1 MEEKIEEQTER
12 LNEAILNEALLKDK
26 IYVIRGVQVMLDS
39 DLAKIYGYTTKRL
52 NEQVKNNIEKFDE
65 EDLMFQLTKEEVE
78 ELSRSKILTLN
89 NENPNLKSKILTSS
103 LTNENEFLRSKK
115 STSNYENE
123 NTSSRSNFST
133 LKSETNIRRGSNIK
147 YLPYAFT
154 EQGVYML
161 MTVLKGE
168 LATKQSKAL
177 VRLFKKMKD
186 YVIENQEILN
196 HRDFLRLSLQT
207 AENAQNIVE
216 FRQKLSE
223 IDDKVENV
231 VSNLGDMVRK
241 SELSPIMLNLGK
253 PEIPAGWLVLNGQPV
268 ESDLAYQQ
276 IYTLANK
283 SITIIDNYIS
293 LKTLVLFK
301 HTKQN
306 VSVTIF
312 TDNTNN
318 GLHKVEFDDF
328 CKEYPALKIDIK
340 KANNIFHDRYIV
352 LDYNSPDEKIYHCG
366 SSSKDGGRK
375 ITTITKID
383 DTSLYKPLLAQLQ
396 NNQTLTLK

>member
-1 MEEKIEEQTER
+1 MEEQ
-12 LNEAILNEALLKDK
+12 NELILGEAQLKDK
-26 IYVIRGVQVMLDS
+26 IYVIRGVQVMLDA
-39 DLAKIYGYTTKRL
+39 DLAEIYGYTTKAF
-52 NEQVKNNIEKFDE
+52 NQQVKNNIEKFDE
-65 EDLMFQLTKEEVE
+65 EDLMFQLTKEEKDV
-78 ELSRSKILTLN
+78 I
-89 NENPNLKSKILTSS
+89 
-103 LTNENEFLRSKK
+103 LRSKFL
-115 STSNYENE
+115 TLENE
-123 NTSSRSNFST
+123 NTNLRSKFLTSSWGGTRY
-133 LKSETNIRRGSNIK
+133 I
-147 YLPYAFT
+147 PYAFT

-186 YVIENQEILN
+186 YVIENQEVLN

-216 FRQKLSE
+216 FRQKLTE

-253 PEIPAGWLVLNGQPV
+253 PEIPPGWLILNGQPV
-268 ESDLAYQQ
+268 ENDLAYQQ

-283 SITIIDNYIS
+283 TITIIDNYIS

-301 HTKQN
+301 HAKQN
-306 VSVTIF
+306 ISVTIF
-312 TDNTNN
+312 TDNINN

-328 CKEYPALKIDIK
+328 CKEYSGLKINIK
-340 KANNIFHDRYIV
+340 KANNIFHDRYII
-352 LDYNSPDEKIYHCG
+352 LDYNTPDEKIYHCG

-383 DTSLYKPLLAQLQ
+383 DTSLYKPLLAKIQ
-396 NNQTLTLK
+396 NNQSLQLK

>member
-1 MEEKIEEQTER
+1 MEEQ
-12 LNEAILNEALLKDK
+12 NELILGEAQLKDK
-26 IYVIRGVQVMLDS
+26 IYVIRGVQVMLDA
-39 DLAKIYGYTTKRL
+39 DLAEIYGYTTKAF
-52 NEQVKNNIEKFDE
+52 NQQVKNNIEKFDE
-65 EDLMFQLTKEEVE
+65 EDLMFQLTKEEKDV
-78 ELSRSKILTLN
+78 I
-89 NENPNLKSKILTSS
+89 
-103 LTNENEFLRSKK
+103 LRSKFL
-115 STSNYENE
+115 TLENE
-123 NTSSRSNFST
+123 NTNLRSKFLTSSWGGTRY
-133 LKSETNIRRGSNIK
+133 I
-147 YLPYAFT
+147 PYAFT

-186 YVIENQEILN
+186 YVIENQEVLN

-216 FRQKLSE
+216 FRQKLTE
-223 IDDKVENV
+223 IDDKVESV

-253 PEIPAGWLVLNGQPV
+253 PEIPPGWLILNGQPV
-268 ESDLAYQQ
+268 ENDLAYQQ

-283 SITIIDNYIS
+283 TITIIDNYIS

-301 HTKQN
+301 HAKQN
-306 VSVTIF
+306 ISVTIF
-312 TDNTNN
+312 TDNINN

-328 CKEYPALKIDIK
+328 CKEYSGLKINIK
-340 KANNIFHDRYIV
+340 KANNIFHDRYII
-352 LDYNSPDEKIYHCG
+352 LDYNTPDEKIYHCG

-383 DTSLYKPLLAQLQ
+383 DTSLYKPLLAKIQ
-396 NNQTLTLK
+396 NNQSLQLK

>member
-1 MEEKIEEQTER
+1 MEEKTE
-12 LNEAILNEALLKDK
+12 ILIDEKLLKDK

-39 DLAKIYGYTTKRL
+39 DLAEIYGYTTKRL

-65 EDLMFQLTKEEVE
+65 EDLMFRLSDDEVKEV
-78 ELSRSKILTLN
+78 SRSKILTLKKE
-89 NENPNLKSKILTSS
+89 ENQTV
-103 LTNENEFLRSKK
+103 F
-115 STSNYENE
+115 
-123 NTSSRSNFST
+123 SRSNFST
-133 LKSETNIRRGSNIK
+133 LKTESRQGQGSNIK
-147 YLPYAFT
+147 YAPYAFT

-177 VRLFKKMKD
+177 VRLFKQMKD
-186 YVIENQEILN
+186 YIVDNQQMIN
-196 HRDFLRLSLQT
+196 QRDFLRLSLQT
-207 AENAQNIVE
+207 AENAQNIIE
-216 FRQKLSE
+216 FRQKLTE

-253 PEIPAGWLVLNGQPV
+253 PEIPPGWLILNGQPV

-283 SITIIDNYIS
+283 SIAIIDNYIS

-301 HTKQN
+301 HAKQN
-306 VSVTIF
+306 VSVTIY
-312 TDNTNN
+312 TDNINN

-328 CKEYPALKIDIK
+328 CKEYSGLKIDIK
-340 KANNIFHDRYIV
+340 KADNIFHDRYIII
-352 LDYNSPDEKIYHCG
+352 DYNTPDERIYHCG

-375 ITTITKID
+375 VTTITKID
-383 DTSLYKPLLAQLQ
+383 DTSIYKPLLAQLQ
-396 NNQTLTLK
+396 KKQILVLK

>member
-1 MEEKIEEQTER
+1 MEEKTE
-12 LNEAILNEALLKDK
+12 IIIDDKLLKDK
-26 IYVIRGVQVMLDS
+26 IYLIRGVQVMLDS
-39 DLAKIYGYTTKRL
+39 DLAEIYGYTTKRL

-65 EDLMFQLTKEEVE
+65 EDLMFQLTKEE
-78 ELSRSKILTLN
+78 KDITN
-89 NENPNLKSKILTSS
+89 NIN
-103 LTNENEFLRSKK
+103 LRSK
-115 STSNYENE
+115 
-123 NTSSRSNFST
+123 FST
-133 LKSETNIRRGSNIK
+133 LEQGKYSK

-177 VRLFKKMKD
+177 VRLFKQMKD
-186 YVIENQEILN
+186 YIVDNQQMIN
-196 HRDFLRLSLQT
+196 QRDFLRFSLQT
-207 AENAQNIVE
+207 AENAQNMIE
-216 FRQKLSE
+216 FRNKLTE

-253 PEIPAGWLVLNGQPV
+253 PEIPPGWLILNGQPV

-283 SITIIDNYIS
+283 SIAIIDNYIS

-301 HTKQN
+301 HAKQN
-306 VSVTIF
+306 ASITIY
-312 TDNTNN
+312 TDNINN

-328 CKEYPALKIDIK
+328 CKEYSGLKIEIR
-340 KANNIFHDRYIV
+340 KADNIFHDRYII

-375 ITTITKID
+375 VTTITKID
-383 DTSLYKPLLAQLQ
+383 DTSIYKPLLAQLQ
-396 NNQTLTLK
+396 KKQILVLK

>member
-1 MEEKIEEQTER
+1 MEEKTE
-12 LNEAILNEALLKDK
+12 IIIDDKLLKDK
-26 IYVIRGVQVMLDS
+26 IYLIRGVQVMLDS
-39 DLAKIYGYTTKRL
+39 DLAEIYGYTTKRL

-65 EDLMFQLTKEEVE
+65 EDLMFQLTKEE
-78 ELSRSKILTLN
+78 KDITN
-89 NENPNLKSKILTSS
+89 NIN
-103 LTNENEFLRSKK
+103 LRSK
-115 STSNYENE
+115 
-123 NTSSRSNFST
+123 FST
-133 LKSETNIRRGSNIK
+133 LEQGKYSK

-177 VRLFKKMKD
+177 VRLFKRMKD
-186 YVIENQEILN
+186 YIVDNQQMIN
-196 HRDFLRLSLQT
+196 QRDFLRLSLQT
-207 AENAQNIVE
+207 AENAQNIIE
-216 FRQKLSE
+216 FRQKLTE

-253 PEIPAGWLVLNGQPV
+253 PEIPLGWLILNGQPV

-283 SITIIDNYIS
+283 SIAIIDNYIS

-301 HTKQN
+301 HAKQN
-306 VSVTIF
+306 VSVTIY
-312 TDNTNN
+312 TDNINS

-328 CKEYPALKIDIK
+328 CKEYSGLKIDIK
-340 KANNIFHDRYIV
+340 KADNIFHDRYII
-352 LDYNSPDEKIYHCG
+352 LDYNTPDEKIYHCG

-375 ITTITKID
+375 VTTITKID
-383 DTSLYKPLLAQLQ
+383 DTSIYKPLLAQLQ
-396 NNQTLTLK
+396 KKQILVLK

>member
-1 MEEKIEEQTER
+1 MEEQNELL
-12 LNEAILNEALLKDK
+12 LNETQLKDK

-39 DLAKIYGYTTKRL
+39 DLAEIYGYTTKAF
-52 NEQVKNNIEKFDE
+52 NQQVKNNIEKFDE
-65 EDLMFQLTKEEVE
+65 EDLMFQLTNEEVK
-78 ELSRSKILTLN
+78 ELSRSKFLTLN
-89 NENPNLKSKILTSS
+89 ND
-103 LTNENEFLRSKK
+103 FLRSKI
-115 STSNYENE
+115 
-123 NTSSRSNFST
+123 ST
-133 LKSETNIRRGSNIK
+133 LKNGTKSNRGSNIK
-147 YLPYAFT
+147 YAPYAFT

-207 AENAQNIVE
+207 ADNAQNIIE
-216 FRQKLSE
+216 FRQKLTE

-253 PEIPAGWLVLNGQPV
+253 PEIPPGWLVLNGQPV
-268 ESDLAYQQ
+268 ENDLAYQQ

-283 SITIIDNYIS
+283 TITIIDNYIS

-301 HTKQN
+301 HAKQN
-306 VSVTIF
+306 ISVTIF

-328 CKEYPALKIDIK
+328 CKEYSGLKIDIK
-340 KANNIFHDRYIV
+340 KANNIFHDRYII
-352 LDYNSPDEKIYHCG
+352 LDYNMPDEKLYHCG

-383 DTSLYKPLLAQLQ
+383 DTSLYKPLLAQIQ
-396 NNQTLTLK
+396 NNQTLQLR

>member
-1 MEEKIEEQTER
+1 MEDQSE
-12 LNEAILNEALLKDK
+12 LLLGEAQLKDK

-39 DLAKIYGYTTKRL
+39 DLAEIYGYTTKRL

-65 EDLMFQLTKEEVE
+65 EDLMFQLTNDEVK
-78 ELSRSKILTLN
+78 ELSRSKFLILN
-89 NENPNLKSKILTSS
+89 ND
-103 LTNENEFLRSKK
+103 FLRSKI
-115 STSNYENE
+115 STS
-123 NTSSRSNFST
+123 
-133 LKSETNIRRGSNIK
+133 KIETRGGRQ
-147 YLPYAFT
+147 YAPYAFT

-186 YVIENQEILN
+186 YVIENQEVLN

-216 FRQKLSE
+216 FRQKLTE

-253 PEIPAGWLVLNGQPV
+253 PEIPPGWLILNGQPV
-268 ESDLAYQQ
+268 ENDLAYQQ

-283 SITIIDNYIS
+283 TIAIIDNYIS

-301 HTKQN
+301 HAKQN

-318 GLHKVEFDDF
+318 GLHKLEFDDF
-328 CKEYPALKIDIK
+328 CKEYSGLKIAIK
-340 KANNIFHDRYIV
+340 KRNNIFHDRYII
-352 LDYNSPDEKIYHCG
+352 LDYNMPDEKIYHCG

-383 DTSLYKPLLAQLQ
+383 DTSLYKPLLAQIQ
-396 NNQTLTLK
+396 NNQIYQFTL

>member
-1 MEEKIEEQTER
+1 MEEE
-12 LNEAILNEALLKDK
+12 NELILVESQLKDK
-26 IYVIRGVQVMLDS
+26 IYFIRGVQVMLDS
-39 DLAKIYGYTTKRL
+39 DLAEIYGYTTKAF
-52 NEQVKNNIEKFDE
+52 NQQVKNNIEKFDE
-65 EDLMFQLTKEEVE
+65 EDLMFQLTKEEKDVI
-78 ELSRSKILTLN
+78 LRSKFLTL
-89 NENPNLKSKILTSS
+89 ENGNTNLRSKFLTSS
-103 LTNENEFLRSKK
+103 WGGTR
-115 STSNYENE
+115 Y
-123 NTSSRSNFST
+123 
-133 LKSETNIRRGSNIK
+133 I
-147 YLPYAFT
+147 PYAFT

-168 LATKQSKAL
+168 LATKQSKSL

-207 AENAQNIVE
+207 AENAQNIIE
-216 FRQKLSE
+216 FRQKLTE

-253 PEIPAGWLVLNGQPV
+253 PEIPPGWLILNGQPV
-268 ESDLAYQQ
+268 ENDLAYQQ

-283 SITIIDNYIS
+283 TITIIDNYIS

-301 HTKQN
+301 HAKQN
-306 VSVTIF
+306 ISVTIF
-312 TDNTNN
+312 TDNINN

-328 CKEYPALKIDIK
+328 CKEYSGLKIDIK
-340 KANNIFHDRYIV
+340 KANNIFHDRYII
-352 LDYNSPDEKIYHCG
+352 LDYNTPDEKIYHCG

-396 NNQTLTLK
+396 NNQTLQLR

>member
-1 MEEKIEEQTER
+1 MEEQ
-12 LNEAILNEALLKDK
+12 NELILVESQLKDK
-26 IYVIRGVQVMLDS
+26 IYFIRGVQVMLDA
-39 DLAKIYGYTTKRL
+39 DLAEIYGYTTKAF
-52 NEQVKNNIEKFDE
+52 NQQVKNNIEKFDE
-65 EDLMFQLTKEEVE
+65 EDLMFQLTKEEKDVI
-78 ELSRSKILTLN
+78 LRSKFLTL
-89 NENPNLKSKILTSS
+89 ENGNTNLRSKFLTSS
-103 LTNENEFLRSKK
+103 WGGTR
-115 STSNYENE
+115 Y
-123 NTSSRSNFST
+123 
-133 LKSETNIRRGSNIK
+133 I
-147 YLPYAFT
+147 PYAFT

-216 FRQKLSE
+216 FRQKLTE

-253 PEIPAGWLVLNGQPV
+253 PEIPPGWLILNGQPV
-268 ESDLAYQQ
+268 ENDLAYQQ

-283 SITIIDNYIS
+283 TITIIDNYIS

-301 HTKQN
+301 HAKQN
-306 VSVTIF
+306 ISITIF
-312 TDNTNN
+312 TDNINN

-328 CKEYPALKIDIK
+328 CKEYSGLKIDIK
-340 KANNIFHDRYIV
+340 KANNIFHDRYII
-352 LDYNSPDEKIYHCG
+352 LDHNTPDEKIYHCG

-383 DTSLYKPLLAQLQ
+383 DTSLYKPLLAKIQ
-396 NNQTLTLK
+396 NNQSLQLK